1 MMEEQRMKWIIMVLL
16 MVLAIMMVICYS
28 LLVMA
33 SRADEREEQFYKEWK
48 EKDDERG
55 LDKEV

>member
-1 MMEEQRMKWIIMVLL
+1 MKWIIMVLL

>member
-1 MMEEQRMKWIIMVLL
+1 MRWIIMVLL

-33 SRADEREEQFYKEWK
+33 SRADEREEQFCKERK
-48 EKDDERG
+48 EKDDGEAVQSA
-55 LDKEV
+55 DE

>member
-1 MMEEQRMKWIIMVLL
+1 MKWIIMVLL

-33 SRADEREEQFYKEWK
+33 SRADEREEQFYREWK
-48 EKDDERG
+48 EKDDGKAVQSADE
-55 LDKEV
+55 